1 MELSII
7 DKKLAMDSRDIAKL
21 TKKSHAHILRDI
33 REMYD
38 KLGESK
44 NGFTYKDKQGKERP
58 YFLLNYE
65 DTITLLTGYSVEL
78 RSEVV
83 KRWLSLERHYQTE
96 RKKSLEIR
104 HEFTDELK
112 DRGYSKPCE
121 YIQTTMQM
129 KKSLGITHKKDEMS
143 AKELKAIR
151 ASEAMASLL
160 LDDEY
165 GYREVNPICV
175 EASNIVHNAKRQ
187 KIGA

>member
-1 MELSII
+1 
-7 DKKLAMDSRDIAKL
+7 
-21 TKKSHAHILRDI
+21 
-33 REMYD
+33 
-38 KLGESK
+38 
-44 NGFTYKDKQGKERP
+44 
-58 YFLLNYE
+58 
-65 DTITLLTGYSVEL
+65 
-78 RSEVV
+78 V

-165 GYREVNPICV
+165 GYHEVNPVCV